1 LKDAIKNACRK
12 IPPITRDAD
21 TNPFTLRST
30 DPLHTTEPSS
40 ETRPID
46 ANIREPH
53 SESSET
59 RPIDTNLRERSL
71 TQESSEPC
79 SLTQESSEPRSLTQE
94 SSEPQPSTQESQ
106 LSQLSEHQ
114 KKFEKKSKKSRRS

>member
-71 TQESSEPC
+71 TQESSEP
-79 SLTQESSEPRSLTQE
+79 RSLTQE

-106 LSQLSEHQ
+106 LSQLSEHR